1 MANFVRL
8 RCCLRAVQGVDFYA
22 TRFKV
27 NAIISTLTQS
37 VILSG
42 YRDTSVIS
50 MSKENEKEEIE
61 RGINGFPAETIQC
74 EIVIN

>member
-1 MANFVRL
+1 MQCRGLF
-8 RCCLRAVQGVDFYA
+8 FYA

-50 MSKENEKEEIE
+50 MSKENEKEEIS
-61 RGINGFPAETIQC
+61 INGFPAETIQY